1 MITELIRAFLLIFI
15 AEMGDKTQII
25 AMTFATQYKVKE
37 VLTGVFIGVFLN
49 HGLAIVL
56 GRYLSR
62 LVPMGS
68 IQLIAGIM
76 FVIFGMLAL
85 REEELE
91 EKGNKRNS
99 SAIITVALAFFIGEL
114 GDKTQLTAMTLS
126 AEGNHPFFILL
137 GTTLGML
144 GTSGLGIFVGSK
156 IGERMPDTS
165 IKIISSI
172 VFIFFGT
179 LKLYKWIPIELLNPF
194 NIRLYLIVIIPVYMI
209 LTRRLIIRKKQ
220 SKYSPMKEVA
230 ATLYIQTKLLKKAVD
245 DICLGEDVCGNC
257 SGNNCIIGYTKSL
270 LENARDNNQF
280 YVEEDIGFQKLK
292 NKNFDKTKVMEALSL
307 IIADSIEYGLV
318 NDEKFIINK
327 IKGFL
332 ELILIGKNIR
342 FDGDLSKY
350 IRQIKRVNYHIG
362 ENLEYRIRE
371 KLSSSI

>member
-332 ELILIGKNIR
+332 ELILLGKNIR